1 LCAGK
6 RCRHPEAG
14 YRVAQTVVARPMIQL
29 LVERRDDENSIW
41 CVGVERDGVSHCPN
55 LDKLAELIRIIDGAG
70 VELIGTNDT
79 RMRTSPFS

>member
-1 LCAGK
+1 
-6 RCRHPEAG
+6 
-14 YRVAQTVVARPMIQL
+14 VQTVVARLIMQL
-29 LVERRDDENSIW
+29 SAGRRDNEGSIW